1 MYLCLQAEHSRI
13 NKLVHFFWQHTK
25 GFVPP
30 SRHLL
35 LSAYHQDC
43 QKDSSAGKLDSWC
56 QTFYPGFWTLVLG
69 GYSLVWKHHCLLSF
83 LFKDKVSLNCPG
95 CYGTHLMILL
105 PQPSNKLKYGP
116 EFAYLRYSYS
126 PNHYFTGSWISH
138 FKQDMEKKIKS
149 QVFSVFE
156 LKNVLCVL
164 GEKLWSLKNML
175 IRHVDFH
182 GLKKPKTHKWS
193 FIY

>member
-1 MYLCLQAEHSRI
+1 MMPNVL
-13 NKLVHFFWQHTK
+13 
-25 GFVPP
+25 
-30 SRHLL
+30 
-35 LSAYHQDC
+35 
-43 QKDSSAGKLDSWC
+43 
-56 QTFYPGFWTLVLG
+56 FWTLVLG

-105 PQPSNKLKYGP
+105 PQPSNKLKYRP

-164 GEKLWSLKNML
+164 GEKLWFLKNML
-175 IRHVDFH
+175 IRLVDFH
-182 GLKKPKTHKWS
+182 GLKKPKTYKWS
-193 FIY
+193 FIYWIYSKYGHL